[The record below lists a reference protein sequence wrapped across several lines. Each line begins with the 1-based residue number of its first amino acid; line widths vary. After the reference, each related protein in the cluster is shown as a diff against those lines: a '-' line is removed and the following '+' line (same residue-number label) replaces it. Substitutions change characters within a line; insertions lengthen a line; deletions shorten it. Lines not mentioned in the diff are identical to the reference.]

1 MRKLCKKMKRNQQQ
15 LKKLW
20 NQFAEK
26 RLGANSM
33 KNTCNHQLTSFFRG
47 FLLLSFVINGSALS
61 AAVPRVGYTQESNW
75 PNSRPFRLRGW
86 PLLARQFNAVSG
98 FMRNESAMKALWCGK
113 VGGDPALGLGGRH
126 RRCIVVRSSYLA
138 NCTSPAK
145 SSLDSVAGLVCRA
158 WSSNP
163 RPSNKASAMAPKL
176 DPLECLYVNASG
188 HPANVFRTF
197 KQRINLLTFSTRCP
211 ARTPFAS
218 CHTSVIKFL
227 KWRCALKS
235 ETISNELWPPQA
247 RMGLWVLVVGV
258 PTRAI
263 SAGTNLNFHNAD
275 FAENVLVL
283 L

>member
-1 MRKLCKKMKRNQQQ
+1 MVPTITAAMPFYFNSFRMHTSWGGGRPLEWRNKTLLTKTKWPWSNFSFIHFRPFSDSENVHRQKRINAIEAPMRKLCKKMKRNQRQ

-126 RRCIVVRSSYLA
+126 RRCIVVRSSYSA

-145 SSLDSVAGLVCRA
+145 SSLDSMAGLACRA
-158 WSSNP
+158 GSSNP
-163 RPSNKASAMAPKL
+163 
-176 DPLECLYVNASG
+176 
-188 HPANVFRTF
+188 
-197 KQRINLLTFSTRCP
+197 
-211 ARTPFAS
+211 
-218 CHTSVIKFL
+218 
-227 KWRCALKS
+227 
-235 ETISNELWPPQA
+235 
-247 RMGLWVLVVGV
+247 
-258 PTRAI
+258 
-263 SAGTNLNFHNAD
+263 
-275 FAENVLVL
+275 
-283 L
+283 